1 MSYTPFGPWTNG
13 GPPGISAAFLTALE
27 SFLVLIN
34 SAATDSN
41 VSASSGIVTAKGLAT
56 GTSLMNLA
64 THNTV
69 KNGSTSGTMTVSEFF
84 TGGTSLKITLVNF
97 NNYKNAGSANSVVL
111 NAAYTNGGQIIAG
124 FTQGLSFVSGGSTQG
139 ISVITALGNSSDG
152 SSTTVST
159 IFSHSI
165 GQVGPYDTIK
175 ENGGNAVARS
185 GQVVLI
191 GY

>member
-1 MSYTPFGPWTNG
+1 VSNKK
-13 GPPGISAAFLTALE
+13 GISASFLNNIE
-27 SFLVLIN
+27 NFLVLIN

-41 VSASSGIVTAKGLAT
+41 VSAASGIVTAKGLAT

-64 THNTV
+64 VHNTV
-69 KNGSTSGTMTVSEFF
+69 KNGSTSGTMTVGEFF
-84 TGGTSLKITLVNF
+84 VGGTSLKITLINF
-97 NNYKNAGSANSVVL
+97 SNYKNAGSANNVVL
-111 NAAYTNGGQIIAG
+111 NAPYTSGGQIFSG
-124 FTQGLSFVSGGSTQG
+124 FTQGLSFLNGGSTQG

-175 ENGGNAVARS
+175 EGGGNTVARS